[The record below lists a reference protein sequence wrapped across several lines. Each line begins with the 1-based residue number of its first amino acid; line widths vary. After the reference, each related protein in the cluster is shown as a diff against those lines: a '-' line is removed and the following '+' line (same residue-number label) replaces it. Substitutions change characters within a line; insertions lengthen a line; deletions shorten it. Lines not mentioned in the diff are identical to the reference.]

1 MKTIKK
7 HIMKKMNKKSAI
19 FTLIFA
25 LAMAMFSCVDDEF
38 DTPPESTIPVGETIT
53 IQEVKDLYN
62 AENSDYTF
70 TTDQSVFA
78 VVTMDDKNGNIY
90 KTAYIQDQ
98 TGAIALHLD
107 ASGGLYQGDSI
118 RIQLNGLKV
127 GQYENLF
134 QIDATDGNGFTMDN
148 YITKLDTKIETTP
161 EEEVRNDT
169 VPITILDIISGMDYY
184 QCRLVKLNDVQFIA
198 SDTNKTYADGD
209 NPENGKNRT
218 LKDANGDELIV
229 RTSDY
234 ASFANEP
241 VPNGSGSLVAIVS
254 QYGDYI
260 QLIIRSLD
268 EVEMDN
274 ERFNVVESVISFDN
288 FGTPGKFYQYSVI
301 GDQKW
306 TYDNSHKYAKMTGYE
321 GGQNQNEDWLISS
334 PLDFTNKNNVV
345 FNFRHTAGYVY
356 TGVWDDLQ
364 LLVSNDYSGNG
375 DPNEATW
382 TAFTFD
388 TPPTEPFWTWVN
400 SGDIDLSV
408 YDGDNNVFIAFKYV
422 STTSECATWE
432 IDDSIVLKEG
442 I

>member
-1 MKTIKK
+1 
-7 HIMKKMNKKSAI
+7 MKKMNKKSVI
-19 FTLIFA
+19 YTLIFA
-25 LAMAMFSCVDDEF
+25 LSMTMFSCVDDEF
-38 DTPPESTIPVGETIT
+38 DTPPGYTIPVGETIT
-53 IQEVKDLYN
+53 IQEVKNLFN
-62 AENSDYTF
+62 NEGDYQF
-70 TTDQSVFA
+70 TTDQSIFA
-78 VVTMDDKNGNIY
+78 VVTMDDKSGNIY
-90 KTAYIQDQ
+90 KTAYIQDE
-98 TGAIALHLD
+98 TGAIALHMD
-107 ASGGLYQGDSI
+107 ASGGLYEGDSI

-127 GQYENLF
+127 GQYESLF

-148 YITKLDTKIETTP
+148 YITKLDTKVKVTP
-161 EEEVRNDT
+161 EEVS
-169 VPITILDIISGMDYY
+169 ILDIVSGMDYY
-184 QCRLVKLNDVQFIA
+184 QCRIVKLNNVQFIL

-209 NPENGKNRT
+209 NLITENRT
-218 LKDANGDELIV
+218 IQDQEGNSLIV
-229 RTSDY
+229 RTSGY

-241 VPNGSGSLVAIVS
+241 VPNGSGSLVAVVG
-254 QYGDYI
+254 QYRNDV
-260 QLIIRSLD
+260 QLYIRSSE

-274 ERFNVVESVISFDN
+274 ERFDVVESVISFDN
-288 FGTPGKFYQYSVI
+288 FGTPGQFYQYSVI

-306 TYDNSHKYAKMTGYE
+306 TYDSSNEYAKMTGYE

-334 PLDFTNKNNVV
+334 SLDFTNKNNVV

-364 LLVSNDYSGNG
+364 LLVSTDYSGNG

-400 SGDIDLSV
+400 SGDIDLSE

>member
-1 MKTIKK
+1 
-7 HIMKKMNKKSAI
+7 MKKMNKKSAI
-19 FTLIFA
+19 YTLIFA
-25 LAMAMFSCVDDEF
+25 LAMTMFSCVDDEF
-38 DTPPESTIPVGETIT
+38 DTPPGSTIPVGETIT
-53 IQEVKDLYN
+53 IQDVKTLFN
-62 AENSDYTF
+62 NEGDYQF
-70 TTDQSVFA
+70 TTDQSIFA
-78 VVTMDDKNGNIY
+78 VVTMDDKSGNIY

-98 TGAIALHLD
+98 TGAIALHMD
-107 ASGGLYQGDSI
+107 ASGGLYKGDSI

-134 QIDATDGNGFTMDN
+134 QIDATDGNGFTMDK
-148 YITKLDTKIETTP
+148 YITKLDTKVEKTP
-161 EEEVRNDT
+161 EEA
-169 VPITILDIISGMDYY
+169 TILDILSGMDYY
-184 QCRLVKLNDVQFIA
+184 QCRIIKLNDVQFIL
-198 SDTNKTYADGD
+198 SDTSKTFA
-209 NPENGKNRT
+209 NGEDLVTENRT
-218 LKDANGDELIV
+218 IQDQEGNSLIV
-229 RTSDY
+229 RTSGY

-241 VPNGSGSLVAIVS
+241 VPNGSGSLVAIVG
-254 QYGDYI
+254 QYRNDV
-260 QLIIRSLD
+260 QLYIRSSE

-274 ERFNVVESVISFDN
+274 ERFDVVESVISFDN
-288 FGTPGKFYQYSVI
+288 FGIPGKFYQYSVI

-306 TYDNSHKYAKMTGYE
+306 TYDSSNEYAKMTGYE

-364 LLVSNDYSGNG
+364 LLVSTDYSGNG

-408 YDGDNNVFIAFKYV
+408 YDRDNNVFIAFKYV

>member
-184 QCRLVKLNDVQFIA
+184 QCRLVKLNDVQFIL
-198 SDTNKTYADGD
+198 SDTSKTFA
-209 NPENGKNRT
+209 NGEDLITENRT
-218 LKDANGDELIV
+218 IQDQDGNSLIV
-229 RTSDY
+229 RTSGY

-241 VPNGSGSLVAIVS
+241 IPNGSGSLVAIVG
-254 QYGDYI
+254 QYRNDV
-260 QLIIRSLD
+260 QLYIRSIE

-274 ERFNVVESVISFDN
+274 ERLGGEGSEIFYEAFTSDLGSFS
-288 FGTPGKFYQYSVI
+288 QYSVT
-301 GDQKW
+301 GSQVW
-306 TYDNSHKYAKMTGYE
+306 EYSATYECARISGYS
-321 GGQNQNEDWLISS
+321 GGANINEDWLISS
-334 PLDFTNKNNVV
+334 PLDLSSYSSATLT
-345 FNFRHTAGYVY
+345 FRHAAGYPYGSMWNDLKAYVSSDY
-356 TGVWDDLQ
+356 TG
-364 LLVSNDYSGNG
+364 SG
-375 DPNEATW
+375 DPNSASWTEVSFAEASTDPDWWIW
-382 TAFTFD
+382 TD
-388 TPPTEPFWTWVN
+388 
-400 SGDIDLSV
+400 SGNIDLSLFAGENIV
-408 YDGDNNVFIAFKYV
+408 YIGFVYNSN
-422 STTSECATWE
+422 TSNAATWE
-432 IDDSIVLKEG
+432 IDNVKVVAQ
-442 I
+442 

>member
-38 DTPPESTIPVGETIT
+38 DTPPVTTIPVGDTIT

-70 TTDQSVFA
+70 TNDQSIFA
-78 VVTMDDKNGNIY
+78 VVTMDDKSGNIY

-98 TGAIALHLD
+98 TAAIALHMN
-107 ASGGLYQGDSI
+107 ASGGLYEGDSL
-118 RIQLNGLKV
+118 RLQLNGLKV
-127 GQYENLF
+127 GLYNKLF

-148 YITKLDTKIETTP
+148 YITKLDTKVEVTP
-161 EEEVRNDT
+161 EDSVNIE
-169 VPITILDIISGMDYY
+169 DISSGMDYY
-184 QCRLVKLNDVQFIA
+184 QGRLVKLYNVQFIA

-218 LKDANGDELIV
+218 LEDANGDEIIV
-229 RTSDY
+229 RTSDF

-254 QYGDYI
+254 QYDDP
-260 QLIIRSLD
+260 QLVIRSLE

-274 ERFNVVESVISFDN
+274 ERFDVVESVISFDN
-288 FGTPGKFYQYSVI
+288 FGSQGQFYQYSVI

-306 TYDNSHKYAKMTGYE
+306 TYDSSNEYAKMTGYE

-334 PLDFTNKNNVV
+334 SLDFTNKNNVV

-364 LLVSNDYSGNG
+364 LLVSTDYSGNG
-375 DPNEATW
+375 DPNQATW

-388 TPPTEPFWTWVN
+388 TPPTEPYWTWVN

-408 YDGDNNVFIAFKYV
+408 YDGDSNVFIAFKYV

>member
-19 FTLIFA
+19 YTLIFA
-25 LAMAMFSCVDDEF
+25 LAMTMFSCVDDEF
-38 DTPPESTIPVGETIT
+38 DTPPGSTIPVGETIT
-53 IQEVKDLYN
+53 IQDVKTLFN
-62 AENSDYTF
+62 NEGDYQF
-70 TTDQSVFA
+70 TTDQSIFA
-78 VVTMDDKNGNIY
+78 VVTMDDKSGNIY

-98 TGAIALHLD
+98 TGAIALHMD
-107 ASGGLYQGDSI
+107 ASGGLYEGDSI

-148 YITKLDTKIETTP
+148 YITKLDTKVEVTP
-161 EEEVRNDT
+161 EDSVSIE
-169 VPITILDIISGMDYY
+169 DISSGMDYY
-184 QCRLVKLNDVQFIA
+184 QGRLVKLYNVQFIA

-241 VPNGSGSLVAIVS
+241 VPNGSGSLVAIVG
-254 QYGDYI
+254 QYRNDV
-260 QLIIRSLD
+260 QLYIRSSE

-274 ERFNVVESVISFDN
+274 ERFDVVESVISFDN

-306 TYDNSHKYAKMTGYE
+306 TYDSSNEYAKMTGYE

-334 PLDFTNKNNVV
+334 SLDFTNKNNVV

-364 LLVSNDYSGNG
+364 LLVSTDYSGNG

-442 I
+442 SK